1 VRLPSGPTVDRA
13 QPADASEVEALLDA
27 AAAWHQ
33 SRGIGLWTPGRFGD
47 EVRQTI
53 ATGELFV
60 ARRDGV
66 LVGCFLLDMDESPV
80 FSRWLEEEGRVAAPG
95 AYLGRLAVAREA
107 AGRGLGLEL
116 LDAACALAAAL
127 GLEYVRLECPAENHR
142 LRRYY
147 LDAGFAHCGD
157 VHVRGPNG
165 ENWVASL
172 FERPV
177 T

>member
-1 VRLPSGPTVDRA
+1 MRSPSGLTVERA
-13 QPADASEVEALLDA
+13 QPADASDVEALLDA
-27 AAAWHQ
+27 AATWQQ
-33 SRGIGLWTPGRFGD
+33 SRGIGPWTPGRFGD
-47 EVRQTI
+47 EIHLAI
-53 ATGELFV
+53 ASGELFV
-60 ARRDGV
+60 ARRDGA
-66 LVGCFLLDMDESPV
+66 LVGCFLLEAHDSPV
-80 FSRWLEEEGRVAAPG
+80 FSRWLKEQGRDAAPA

-116 LDAACALAAAL
+116 LDAACAIA
-127 GLEYVRLECPAENHR
+127 GGSGIEYVRLECPADNLR

-147 LDAGFAHCGD
+147 LDAGFEHCGD

-165 ENWVASL
+165 EHWVASL